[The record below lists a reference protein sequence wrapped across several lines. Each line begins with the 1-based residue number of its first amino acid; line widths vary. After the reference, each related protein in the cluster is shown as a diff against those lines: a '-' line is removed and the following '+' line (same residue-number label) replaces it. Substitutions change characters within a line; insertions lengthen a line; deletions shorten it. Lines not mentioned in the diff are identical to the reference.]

1 MIDWIL
7 AGVLAAV
14 LAAEVVDAWALHHL
28 VRRCAGIQPK
38 TNAERRLV
46 LWYAEGFDHSR
57 LLTGWLRA
65 ASIALTILCMVMAV
79 HPILVLGSLLLA
91 VGAHCERCA
100 SANLR
105 RRFFRGEYRR
115 RSHMASAV

>member
-1 MIDWIL
+1 MVDWIL

-14 LAAEVVDAWALHHL
+14 LAAEVVDAWALHQL

-65 ASIALTILCMVMAV
+65 ASIALTILCVAMAV
-79 HPILVLGSLLLA
+79 HPVLVLGSLLLA

-100 SANLR
+100 STNLR

-115 RSHMASAV
+115 RAQFASAA